1 MASSTH
7 WLNLQAEILARAE
20 AFQQQAA
27 EMRSAWQQQAET
39 AEVLARAEAA
49 NLQAEASTSSGD
61 VKAPE
66 PKAMELKKKPAAKV
80 YSKFQKKPASSA
92 ECPSEPLAPGAMEAS
107 PASLPPTLPCSG
119 PDDEAL
125 RRPTDTKLED
135 SSPLQAAPK
144 KRPGSQILK
153 LVMKRPSQ
161 ATSTKRPMASDSGSP
176 AAQAVPLKRPSVAVG
191 EAGRCDNVE
200 LPKSF
205 ADHFGPKGGPFQPAF
220 SVTIV
225 VWYKHLGRSV
235 DYPCGRLEGQ
245 RQMWCMVKSGIT
257 EQLDNG
263 ELPSGEFFDAELIK
277 TSARKLASEWVKSAA
292 KRLEGTAAA
301 VQFLNMDELC

>member
-1 MASSTH
+1 
-7 WLNLQAEILARAE
+7 
-20 AFQQQAA
+20 
-27 EMRSAWQQQAET
+27 
-39 AEVLARAEAA
+39 
-49 NLQAEASTSSGD
+49 
-61 VKAPE
+61 
-66 PKAMELKKKPAAKV
+66 
-80 YSKFQKKPASSA
+80 
-92 ECPSEPLAPGAMEAS
+92 
-107 PASLPPTLPCSG
+107 
-119 PDDEAL
+119 
-125 RRPTDTKLED
+125 
-135 SSPLQAAPK
+135 
-144 KRPGSQILK
+144 
-153 LVMKRPSQ
+153 MKRP
-161 ATSTKRPMASDSGSP
+161 
-176 AAQAVPLKRPSVAVG
+176 AQAVPLKRPSVAVG

-205 ADHFGPKGGPFQPAF
+205 AGGFGPKGGPFQPAF
-220 SVTIV
+220 SGTIE

-292 KRLEGTAAA
+292 KRLEGTVAA